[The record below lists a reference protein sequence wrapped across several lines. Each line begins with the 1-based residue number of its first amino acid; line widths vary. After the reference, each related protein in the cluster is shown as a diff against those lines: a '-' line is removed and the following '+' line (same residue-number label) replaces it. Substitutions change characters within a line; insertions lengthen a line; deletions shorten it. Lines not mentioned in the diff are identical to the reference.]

1 MLQRFAT
8 TNSSSRN
15 TLDEDNEF
23 QGGRIAELKTQVK
36 HQKATNDE
44 VKANLI
50 LHDIIQGYK
59 DISDVPLELLANIKK
74 VMEKHME
81 EATNTIDNNVIVC

>member
-1 MLQRFAT
+1 MLQRYAT
-8 TNSSSRN
+8 TNSSRN
-15 TLDEDNEF
+15 TLDEDDEF
-23 QGGRIAELKTQVK
+23 QGGCISELKTRVK
-36 HQKATNDE
+36 HQKATNNE

-81 EATNTIDNNVIVC
+81 EATDTIDNNLIVC

>member
-1 MLQRFAT
+1 MLQRYAT

-15 TLDEDNEF
+15 TLDEDDEF
-23 QGGRIAELKTQVK
+23 QGGRIAELKTRVK

-44 VKANLI
+44 VKANLV
-50 LHDIIQGYK
+50 LHDIIEGYK
-59 DISDVPLELLANIKK
+59 DIGDVPLELLANIKK

-81 EATNTIDNNVIVC
+81 EATDTIDNNLIVC

>member
-1 MLQRFAT
+1 M
-8 TNSSSRN
+8 
-15 TLDEDNEF
+15 DEDDEF
-23 QGGRIAELKTQVK
+23 QGGRIAELKTRVK

-59 DISDVPLELLANIKK
+59 DIGDVPLKLLANIKK

-81 EATNTIDNNVIVC
+81 EATDTIDNNLIVC